1 MIDPL
6 LLIIVAIA
14 ALTGYSW
21 YQGNRTSRMV
31 ILAATT
37 AMERVFQPVDTGY
50 TNIGGSVGYN
60 FSYSLNS
67 PFKRLEG
74 TVTTLPRHALFYL
87 PIALWLLKREDLLL
101 FTLYCE
107 HLETGQ
113 GYIVEKSRYEGRRI
127 PVDDRENLQN
137 TPVSRGSKE
146 FVLLWY
152 NPLIRDRLSAI
163 LDELSDDTLES
174 FLYLGYYGQSSYL
187 AVTVSPAC
195 PGLDRTIQEL
205 SLIFRN
211 LAEGGAGQ

>member
-1 MIDPL
+1 MMDPL
-6 LLIIVAIA
+6 LLVIVAIA

-37 AMERVFQPVDTGY
+37 AMERAFQPVDSGY
-50 TNIGGSVGYN
+50 TNIGGTVGYH
-60 FSYSLNS
+60 FSYSLKP
-67 PFKRLEG
+67 PFRRMEG
-74 TVTTLPRHALFYL
+74 TVTTVPRHALFYL

-107 HLETGQ
+107 HLEAGQ

-127 PVDDRENLQN
+127 PIEDRENLHS
-137 TPVSRGSKE
+137 TTVSRGARE

-152 NPLIRDRLSAI
+152 NPLIRDRLSALLKHMGDPT
-163 LDELSDDTLES
+163 LDT

-187 AVTVSPAC
+187 AVTVSPVH
-195 PGLDRTIQEL
+195 PGLDRAMKEL
-205 SLIFRN
+205 SLIFGE
-211 LAEGGAGQ
+211 LADGGAGL